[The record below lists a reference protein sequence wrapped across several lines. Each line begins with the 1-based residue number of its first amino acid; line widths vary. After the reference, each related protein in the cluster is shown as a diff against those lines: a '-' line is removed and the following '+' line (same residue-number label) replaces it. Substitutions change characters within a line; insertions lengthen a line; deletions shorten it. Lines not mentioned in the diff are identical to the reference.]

1 MLLNSQIYSNIHLK
15 WISLCA
21 ITSPCKVHMW
31 DSNYLYSDILL
42 VSIYRPLDWC
52 KSTPLITTMNEM
64 LWNVRLHYLRLSPAP
79 SPAWSSRAVSGLA
92 TISMLSIALFQ
103 HFPTPPHVPVK
114 WNVQIMLQSAHNLW
128 SVVKILQ
135 LAINICSVLACLVS
149 TKCDM
154 MGRIDSSETE

>member
-1 MLLNSQIYSNIHLK
+1 MLSPVLAKCTCGIQTIFTV
-15 WISLCA
+15 
-21 ITSPCKVHMW
+21 TS
-31 DSNYLYSDILL
+31 SL

-149 TKCDM
+149 TNCDM
-154 MGRIDSSETE
+154 IGRIDSSETEQTPLHRNIWPL

>member
-1 MLLNSQIYSNIHLK
+1 MLSPVLAKCTCGIQTIFTV
-15 WISLCA
+15 
-21 ITSPCKVHMW
+21 TS
-31 DSNYLYSDILL
+31 SL

-149 TKCDM
+149 TNCDM
-154 MGRIDSSETE
+154 IGRIDSSETEQTPLHRNVWPL